1 MPIDYK
7 KYGPNWKI
15 LRYKIL
21 DRTQDKC
28 ELCSVSI
35 KEPHPITG
43 SKVVL
48 TVHHINFNI
57 QDNRDYNLIALCQ
70 RCHLKLDMPNKV
82 DKRKGKFNFLN
93 DEKRN
98 RIHKITDRL
107 NVIFIGEAA
116 NEEKRCDVFKIVTK
130 DKHTVRKQGEY
141 KSDI

>member
-21 DRTQDKC
+21 DRAQGKC
-28 ELCSVSI
+28 ELCSAGI

-48 TVHHINFNI
+48 TVHHVNFNI

-70 RCHLKLDMPNKV
+70 RCHLRLDMPNKV
-82 DKRKGKFNFLN
+82 DKRKAT
-93 DEKRN
+93 KRLYEMSFRSIWGVRYSRYFTN
-98 RIHKITDRL
+98 K
-107 NVIFIGEAA
+107 
-116 NEEKRCDVFKIVTK
+116 K
-130 DKHTVRKQGEY
+130 DLQREVRKLKKQGIKAEI
-141 KSDI
+141 K